1 MEGSSI
7 PGRALLLAACAS
19 ETDCR
24 TARFRAF
31 SRRIENSS
39 SSLIRAGLA
48 LLFAALTAAAQA
60 QTFPSKPIRLICPFP
75 PGGAVDIAS
84 RAIAAEMSKTLGQ
97 PVAALVSLS
106 NVLVVNPG
114 RSRPRNH
121 TLGAGGQAFGCDGK
135 LSILST

>member
-1 MEGSSI
+1 LSNGPLQGLFEEI
-7 PGRALLLAACAS
+7 REHVEFA
-19 ETDCR
+19 D
-24 TARFRAF
+24 
-31 SRRIENSS
+31 SRRTCAGVCGPDGR
-39 SSLIRAGLA
+39 RAGPDLS
-48 LLFAALTAAAQA
+48 
-60 QTFPSKPIRLICPFP
+60 PSRTIRLICPFP
-75 PGGAVDIAS
+75 PGGALDIAS

-121 TLGAGGQAFGCDGK
+121 TLGAGGQEFGCDGR